1 MAALTVTQSLLLVP
15 SRGPPSASIRASRRF
30 CGLYSN
36 TIPRVSDWFRSITA
50 LGTAFAGVVMVTLGL
65 ATLIVSGP
73 AVLPQ
78 PSDVAGPAPA
88 PSAPA
93 DPAVTGIPGLG
104 GDLAVTGDL
113 EGTYLL
119 NRVADGPGYGIRGPE
134 GRVFFDESP
143 LSVVQM
149 NLDGLSFF
157 PAPEDCTITPG
168 NLTNAIGIGRAE
180 LACDDLTDIRGNG
193 TVDVRGT
200 IGLPLDLLAVR
211 ELPLPG
217 GSVTVG
223 DETWT
228 FTEATLEAWQLPL
241 IGGTRSYNLELVDEE
256 AGGGLLFTFDIE
268 TRRLALAAIGRR
280 GTVEIVPPGACELGT
295 EELGQLNARTT
306 VLGLT
311 IDCPAVDVPGI
322 GRMPIGGTVVVERLE
337 WPE

>member
-1 MAALTVTQSLLLVP
+1 M
-15 SRGPPSASIRASRRF
+15 
-30 CGLYSN
+30 
-36 TIPRVSDWFRSITA
+36 SDWFRSITA
-50 LGTAFAGVVMVTLGL
+50 LGAAFAGVVVVTLAL
-65 ATLIVSGP
+65 AALIVSGP

-88 PSAPA
+88 ATAPA

-104 GDLAVTGDL
+104 GDLVVTGDL
-113 EGTYLL
+113 EGTYPL
-119 NRVADGPGYGIRGPE
+119 NRVADGPGYGIRGPD
-134 GRVFFDESP
+134 GRIFFDGSP

-180 LACDDLTDIRGNG
+180 LACDGLTDIRGNG

-217 GSVTVG
+217 GSATVG
-223 DETWT
+223 TETWT
-228 FTEATLEAWQLPL
+228 FTDATLEAWEMPL

-256 AGGGLLFTFDIE
+256 TTGGLLFTFDIE
-268 TRRLALAAIGRR
+268 TRQLALAAVGRE
-280 GTVEIVPPGACELGT
+280 GTVESIDPSACELGT
-295 EELGQLNARTT
+295 RELGQLNARTT
-306 VLGLT
+306 VLELA
-311 IDCPAVDVPGI
+311 IDCGAVDVPGI
-322 GRMPIGGTVVVERLE
+322 GAVPIVGTVVVERLE